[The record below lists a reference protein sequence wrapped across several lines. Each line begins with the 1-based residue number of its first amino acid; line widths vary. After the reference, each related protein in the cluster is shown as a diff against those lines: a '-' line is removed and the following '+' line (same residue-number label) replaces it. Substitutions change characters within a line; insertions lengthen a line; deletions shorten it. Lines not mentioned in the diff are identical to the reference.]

1 LNISLGFECRNFN
14 NKVEQMKRRTVLK
27 WASIAG
33 FAQVSGVGGLSSQ
46 PQSTSPAHG
55 KGPIVL
61 YCDLAFDP
69 ADEEKMLEIFHHRFK
84 PVAERFDGYIDLK
97 MVKLRKVMRG
107 GPAPPPGINY
117 RFQLTYES
125 EEKRQIWIASEVH
138 SKNWPLIENLVLNR
152 DYLVLLTDS
161 V

>member
-1 LNISLGFECRNFN
+1 MN
-14 NKVEQMKRRTVLK
+14 RRTLLK
-27 WASIAG
+27 
-33 FAQVSGVGGLSSQ
+33 FAALFGVGQ
-46 PQSTSPAHG
+46 IANTRRVAMAAPATLHAPG

-61 YCDLAFDP
+61 YCDLAVDP
-69 ADEEKMLEIFHHRFK
+69 ARGQEMLHHFHHDFK

-97 MVKLRKVMRG
+97 MLKIRKVVQG
-107 GPAPPPGINY
+107 GPSLPKGVNY

-138 SKNWPLIENLVLNR
+138 RKNWPLIENTVIDK
-152 DYLVLLTDS
+152 DYLTLLTDS